1 MSQAFPLLKPSG
13 RRLRLGVYPT
23 KTYRSMAGTT
33 VKRSFGNKQYGY
45 QLSLTFQNRR
55 SADVLSVIKH
65 HEETEAGFIRFRLS
79 NSLLVGTS
87 DSLRTEI
94 TSLSNIRWEYAEPPE
109 IDWSSRARDVATIT
123 VSLVGELD
131 V

>member
-1 MSQAFPLLKPSG
+1 MSQAFPLLRPSG

-55 SADVLSVIKH
+55 SADVLSIIKH
-65 HEETEAGFIRFRLS
+65 HEETEAGFSRFRLS
-79 NSLLVGTS
+79 NALLVGTS
-87 DSLRTEI
+87 DDLRTEI

-109 IDWSSRARDVATIT
+109 IDWSARDVATIT
-123 VSLVGELD
+123 VNLVGELD